1 MLVIPELLNK
11 KLFIADYHYSRL
23 FLFYGLKSFEEKDK
37 GVFAFLD
44 QNEHFF
50 QRCRLPNSFEGFL
63 TIEVLEK

>member
-44 QNEHFF
+44 QNKHFF
-50 QRCRLPNSFEGFL
+50 PKISINEFF
-63 TIEVLEK
+63 

>member
-37 GVFAFLD
+37 GVFVFLD

-50 QRCRLPNSFEGFL
+50 HRFRLTNSFEGLL